1 MKNKGTEE
9 VSLLIID
16 WYREHKRSLP
26 WRDTCDPYKIWVSEI
41 ILQQTRVVQG
51 LSYYLRF
58 MSRFPNV
65 AVLAAADE
73 SEVLKYW
80 EGLGYYSRA
89 RNLHQAAQQIV
100 AQGAF
105 PNTFEEI
112 RKQTGCIVMYSDE
125 MLDKDAKVD
134 AVFEDASL
142 EEVLREVLA
151 GKGLTYEKDGEFI
164 IISPPILHRLIEKV
178 KMSSEKELSV
188 DIDRL
193 FPRSYQEY
201 LLNVINSNSDE
212 PYFSYEYI
220 TKTPLDQEDLFK
232 IAEHQLEDIKIEDV
246 NCFDTVRLLEKR
258 GHVLE
263 LNCSNGFW
271 IACKNSEAVFQYSNP
286 DGTLEIIKVEV

>member
-1 MKNKGTEE
+1 MI
-9 VSLLIID
+9 V
-16 WYREHKRSLP
+16 
-26 WRDTCDPYKIWVSEI
+26 YK
-41 ILQQTRVVQG
+41 
-51 LSYYLRF
+51 
-58 MSRFPNV
+58 
-65 AVLAAADE
+65 
-73 SEVLKYW
+73 LKFV
-80 EGLGYYSRA
+80 G
-89 RNLHQAAQQIV
+89 
-100 AQGAF
+100 
-105 PNTFEEI
+105 
-112 RKQTGCIVMYSDE
+112 
-125 MLDKDAKVD
+125 
-134 AVFEDASL
+134 
-142 EEVLREVLA
+142 
-151 GKGLTYEKDGEFI
+151 DGELI

-220 TKTPLDQEDLFK
+220 TKTPLYQKDLFK